1 VGKNMIDTT
10 LTGIERELV
19 VQYLID
25 GNVPV
30 TITPLDETEKTEDEE
45 VHPVNSQIFPV
56 AIKGENLTVKKN
68 GVIILEN
75 PGTSV
80 KNFVNKS
87 VKVEF
92 YFNRVGLYFNSKVCE
107 KKDVYSVSIPDVIYR
122 INDVVEEKTYDFCA
136 VFYYECRTGK
146 DLNLLSVPW
155 ENVELFNRPAWK
167 TIPLENQKKAKELL
181 EKYVADA
188 KLEKNAGNG
197 IQLIPVCNYL
207 TYSQIHKVESLQDR
221 IKPLNILYVDH
232 ERIVVGLDRINYTF
246 VKNDEY
252 GLKLSFSLKSGPI
265 MTRDIFVTCL
275 VNKIYSIEDDGR
287 ICVDFR
293 YTTIQEE
300 DLRFIYEKATKTMFI

>member
-1 VGKNMIDTT
+1 MTDST

-30 TITPLDETEKTEDEE
+30 TITPLDPVYNDDEKEL
-45 VHPVNSQIFPV
+45 HPVNSQIFPV

-68 GVIILEN
+68 GTIILDN

-80 KNFVNKS
+80 KNFLNKD

-92 YFNRVGLYFNSKVCE
+92 YFNRVGLYFNSKLSA
-107 KKDVYSVSIPDVIYR
+107 KKEVYSVSIPDVIYR
-122 INDVVEEKTYDFCA
+122 IADVVEEKTYDFCG

-146 DLNLLSVPW
+146 DLNLLCLPW

-181 EKYVADA
+181 EKFVAAA

-207 TYSQIHKVESLQDR
+207 TFARPVKVESLQDR

-232 ERIVVGLDRINYTF
+232 QRIVIALDRINYTF
-246 VKNDEY
+246 VQNDEY
-252 GLKLSFSLKSGPI
+252 GLKLSFTLKKGPV

-275 VNKIYSIEDDGR
+275 VNKIYSLENDER
-287 ICVDFR
+287 VCVDFR

-300 DLRFIYEKATKTMFI
+300 DLRFIYEKATKTLFI

>member
-1 VGKNMIDTT
+1 MTDST

-30 TITPLDETEKTEDEE
+30 TITPLDPVYNDDEKEL
-45 VHPVNSQIFPV
+45 HPVNSQIFPV

-68 GVIILEN
+68 GTIILDN

-80 KNFVNKS
+80 KNFLNKD

-92 YFNRVGLYFNSKVCE
+92 YFNRVGLYFNSKLSA
-107 KKDVYSVSIPDVIYR
+107 KKEVYSVSIPDVIYR
-122 INDVVEEKTYDFCA
+122 IADVVEEKTYDFCG

-146 DLNLLSVPW
+146 DLNLLCLPW

-167 TIPLENQKKAKELL
+167 TIPLENQKKAKDLL
-181 EKYVADA
+181 EKFVAAA

-207 TYSQIHKVESLQDR
+207 TFARPVKVESLQDR

-232 ERIVVGLDRINYTF
+232 QRIVIALDRINYTF
-246 VKNDEY
+246 VQNDEY
-252 GLKLSFSLKSGPI
+252 GLKLSFTLKKGPV

-275 VNKIYSIEDDGR
+275 VNKIYSLENDER
-287 ICVDFR
+287 VCVDFR

-300 DLRFIYEKATKTMFI
+300 DLRFIYEKATKTLFI

>member
-1 VGKNMIDTT
+1 MNDTK

-30 TITPLDETEKTEDEE
+30 TITPLDENKKNEEEE
-45 VHPVNSQIFPV
+45 VRPVNSQIFPV

-75 PGTSV
+75 PGESV
-80 KNFVNKS
+80 KKFLNQE

-92 YFNRVGLYFNSKVCE
+92 YFNRVGLFFTSKVVA
-107 KKDVYSVSIPDVIYR
+107 KKEVYSVSIPDVIYR
-122 INDVVEEKTYDFCA
+122 IQDIVEEKTYDFCG

-146 DLNLLSVPW
+146 DLNLLCVPW

-207 TYSQIHKVESLQDR
+207 TFNQVHKIESLQDR
-221 IKPLNILYVDH
+221 IKPLSILYVDH
-232 ERIVVGLDRINYTF
+232 ERIVIALDRINYTF
-246 VKNDEY
+246 VQNDEY
-252 GLKLSFSLKSGPI
+252 GLKMSFSLKSGPI

-275 VNKIYSIEDDGR
+275 VNKIYSLEDDGR

-300 DLRFIYEKATKTMFI
+300 DLRFIYEKATKTLFI